1 MKRKLT
7 PREWMLL
14 IVLAILVVGA
24 AYVLL
29 FRTPVIAARDDAIA
43 EADSCREQTQALQ
56 DRMLEKQRMERELD
70 KIFAEN
76 DNPLALPDYD
86 NLQPVM
92 RELNT
97 VLTAAKNYS
106 LSFANVDDSK
116 NIVRREISV
125 SFACDSYNAAKN
137 VLQRLDDSPYR
148 CMLNNVSV
156 SMGQR
161 DNEQVSVNASI
172 VYFECK
178 E

>member
-14 IVLAILVVGA
+14 IVLAVLVVGA

-29 FRTPVIAARDDAIA
+29 FRTPVLAARDDAIA
-43 EADSCREQTQALQ
+43 ETASCKEQTLALQ
-56 DRMLEKQRMERELD
+56 DRLLEKQRMERELD
-70 KIFAEN
+70 KIFAES

-97 VLTAAKNYS
+97 VLSSAKNYS
-106 LSFANVDDSK
+106 LSFANVDNTQSV
-116 NIVRREISV
+116 VRREISV
-125 SFACDSYNAAKN
+125 NFTCGGYNAAKN
-137 VLQRLDDSPYR
+137 ILQRLDDSPYR
-148 CMLNNVSV
+148 CMLNNVSITL
-156 SMGQR
+156 GQK
-161 DNEQVSVNASI
+161 DSEQVSVTASI
-172 VYFECK
+172 VYFECQ